1 MNIIVHFLHL
11 VPYLTVVNPDILSRN
26 VETIRVECSHVYYLS
41 SMMMMLKIKTIND
54 TIYYDDDGGNCDH
67 DEIVTIM
74 MTMTI
79 IIMTMTIL
87 HVRCNLHDDDGGSRS
102 GSLEFGSSGS
112 TVLSV

>member
-1 MNIIVHFLHL
+1 MLIFVHFLHL

-41 SMMMMLKIKTIND
+41 SMMMMLTIETINN
-54 TIYYDDDGGNCDH
+54 TIYYDDDGGNYDH

-79 IIMTMTIL
+79 FTIIIIITITIITISP
-87 HVRCNLHDDDGGSRS
+87 HDDLHQS
-102 GSLEFGSSGS
+102 GELTPHSF
-112 TVLSV
+112 